1 MRNVL
6 MVLCILVA
14 TSLVTAITAESQII
28 EVSFDSTRADINH
41 GTKVLVP
48 PDPLNPIAYGD
59 VNIITGYIYPDGT
72 WASASDPDCI
82 DETTG
87 FMCGAEPPPGGG
99 PSFVPIGEVVCT
111 GNFFANPFQFF
122 PPGQLPVLGEEI
134 GLFFLNVKF
143 GDDSS
148 NMLELRGRT
157 LTGFDGSNPAQFSV
171 LGGTGIF
178 KKATGEALEIMIR
191 PNNSGAFNFQLDLSG
206 LRNVPQDKLM
216 QLINGD

>member
-1 MRNVL
+1 
-6 MVLCILVA
+6 
-14 TSLVTAITAESQII
+14 
-28 EVSFDSTRADINH
+28 
-41 GTKVLVP
+41 VLVP

-59 VNIITGYIYPDGT
+59 VIIITGYIYPDGT
-72 WASASDPDCI
+72 WASNPDCI
-82 DETTG
+82 DEMTE

-99 PSFVPIGEVVCT
+99 PSFDPIGEVVCT

-122 PPGQLPVLGEEI
+122 PPNGQPNGQEI

-143 GDDSS
+143 GDDNS

-157 LTGFDGSNPAQFSV
+157 LAGFDGSNPAQFSV

-191 PNNSGAFNFQLDLSG
+191 PNYSGAFNFQLDLSG
-206 LRNVPQDKLM
+206 LQNIPQGQLK
-216 QLINGD
+216 QLINGN